1 MLNFSI
7 SYYID
12 FKMVDRALADMR
24 FLERVQSSFAPEDM
38 TQDRLED
45 WILHSK
51 GVHEVSAG
59 KGKRREVKPQGIST
73 PSRRLAKRLS
83 ETSELYVRAQSETE
97 IEELVRLKTEA
108 EDLKVHRGK
117 IEKELDSSIRMAQEV
132 KEAEQRRT
140 EAEARK
146 FMISEFKEAETA
158 EEVLEAR
165 RELKRTLPFSLRS
178 IKGWET
184 RRGKEAFRFVFD

>member
-1 MLNFSI
+1 
-7 SYYID
+7 
-12 FKMVDRALADMR
+12 MVDRALADMR

-59 KGKRREVKPQGIST
+59 KGKRREVKPQGISS

-83 ETSELYVRAQSETE
+83 ETSEVFERVR
-97 IEELVRLKTEA
+97 IEADIGELVELRDEA
-108 EDLKVHRGK
+108 KELKVHRSV
-117 IEKELDSSIRMAQEV
+117 IEKEIDSSIRLAQEV
-132 KEAEQRRT
+132 KEAEQRRVEEET
-140 EAEARK
+140 RK

-165 RELKRTLPFSLRS
+165 RDLKRTLPFSLRS

-184 RRGKEAFRFVFD
+184 RRGKEAFRFVFE